1 MSTRKIPTEALVDLQ
16 RRLDL
21 HPPRCPERRELILAF
36 GQIIR
41 SVRTHSLSYSEK

>member
-21 HPPRCPERRELILAF
+21 HPPRWASRRGRCIEC
-36 GQIIR
+36 GMN
-41 SVRTHSLSYSEK
+41 